1 MFEQITTRQLIENP
15 RVKLVY
21 IDPTS
26 GEEIEDEFNLQKF
39 IQRYTSLYE
48 QYMHHGKYSV
58 IGKFCDR
65 LIWTFQIKTACTDG
79 IRMFVN
85 PLFARS
91 LEKNREATVMDE
103 VKELV
108 KKGKNWK
115 DPSVFDVKFEAAKY
129 FFFIVM
135 HECYHMIYRHVE
147 QSKRKPETAN
157 GGEYIHWLANTSM
170 DIEINRDIEK
180 QWPEFQGTTEAI
192 DGWFKPEYE
201 NKVWTVIFDER
212 YAAGEQM
219 PDNSQPV
226 IPTQRLNPPGGGG
239 QQPQGGDDNKR
250 EYQAAQDYV
259 DGWTKALEDY
269 KAGKLDPRNFNPLPV
284 DKSKFSHQIL
294 GFLNMAQTTTSAPT
308 APSSFNQDEY
318 NQGYNDA
325 VIAIINAMN
334 AQGGGSNGG
343 DVKITNLPQPPS
355 FGSGGE
361 GQGDSQNNQQQ
372 QNQQNQNS
380 SWGAANSSQQI
391 DKMNSQQA
399 ANSAQ
404 QSANNAQQSANQAQK
419 SADAAQQKA
428 NQSGS
433 AADQK
438 AADQAQQAA
447 NAAQAAA
454 DAAQKAADA
463 AKNAAGKGNDD
474 LARDKAKE
482 AANAANQAQQ
492 SANKEGQSGNSG
504 KQNKPI
510 TNSKDLGDNKS
521 NGGGAADSSQQIDK
535 MNGQQAANSAQ
546 QSANNAQQ
554 SANQA
559 QQAAASAKQKASQ
572 SGSKADQQAAN
583 SAQQSANSAQA
594 AADDAQKAADA
605 AKNAANNGNDEQAR
619 AKAKEAA
626 NAANQAQ
633 QAAGQAS
640 QQAGQ
645 ASQQNGQNGQQ
656 QQGQNGQQQNSQNGQ
671 QQGQNGQQSGEQSG
685 DSQGQNGDVPTY
697 KVTGGH
703 KWKDQG
709 GDLISTEEGCKIME
723 GEGEDISREINK
735 TPEDHIKKKMAEL
748 GKKLQDVGK
757 NAGKGYT
764 MGERLAEIAKSLEAP
779 KIKWRRLLLR
789 HFKNLGTKPE
799 EEYKRKLSRSEDDR
813 ADWNEKIV
821 PYKVEMETRNSADI
835 FYLVDASG
843 SISDTDLQIVFRELI
858 GLEIK
863 EDLDIRK
870 SAFVYFSDN
879 FDESRIRVW
888 YKETDDK
895 EKMRMVK
902 YVSGKDA
909 AGGTDI
915 SGSIIHVTQLK
926 KSKNRAMR
934 DLYSRTDPMT
944 LIIVFT
950 DGCEGGSFEKV
961 GALPRSIRDKIVFVI
976 LNTESEGWGFNTV
989 VPQIIQTAKVA
1000 PKNIVCIDTQKDLV
1014 R

>member
-1 MFEQITTRQLIENP
+1 MFEPITTRQLTEHP

-21 IDPTS
+21 INPET

-85 PLFARS
+85 PLFARQ
-91 LEKNREATVMDE
+91 LEKNRETTVMED

-115 DPSVFDVKFEAAKY
+115 DPSVFDVKYETAKY

-192 DGWFKPEYE
+192 DGWFKPEYG

-239 QQPQGGDDNKR
+239 QQPQNGDDNKR
-250 EYQAAQDYV
+250 EYEAAQDYV

-284 DKSKFSHQIL
+284 DKSKFSHQVL
-294 GFLNMAQTTTSAPT
+294 GFLTEAASN
-308 APSSFNQDEY
+308 FNQDEY

-334 AQGGGSNGG
+334 AQGGGGGGG
-343 DVKITNLPQPPS
+343 DVKITNLPPPPS
-355 FGSGGE
+355 FGGGGE
-361 GQGDSQNNQQQ
+361 GEGDSSQQNQQQ
-372 QNQQNQNS
+372 QNQQNQNGGG
-380 SWGAANSSQQI
+380 GAANSSQQI
-391 DKMNSQQA
+391 DKMDGQQA

-404 QSANNAQQSANQAQK
+404 QSANNAKQSAQQAQQA
-419 SADAAQQKA
+419 ADAAKQKA

-433 AADQK
+433 QAD
-438 AADQAQQAA
+438 QQAA
-447 NAAQAAA
+447 DNAQAAADAAQSAA

-463 AKNAAGKGNDD
+463 AKNAAGNGNDQQ
-474 LARDKAKE
+474 ARDKAKD

-492 SANKEGQSGNSG
+492 AANQAKQQAGHGGG
-504 KQNKPI
+504 KQSKPI

-521 NGGGAADSSQQIDK
+521 GNSQSPGAANSSQEIDK
-535 MNGQQAANSAQ
+535 MSGQQAANSAQ
-546 QSANNAQQ
+546 QSANNAKQ
-554 SANQA
+554 SAQQA
-559 QQAAASAKQKASQ
+559 QQAADAAKQKAGQ
-572 SGSKADQQAAN
+572 SGSSADKQAAN
-583 SAQQSANSAQA
+583 N
-594 AADDAQKAADA
+594 AQKAADA
-605 AKNAANNGNDEQAR
+605 AKGAADKAQSAADASKDAAANGNDQQAR
-619 AKAKEAA
+619 DKAKDAA
-626 NAANQAQ
+626 DAASQAQQSANQAK
-633 QAAGQAS
+633 

-645 ASQQNGQNGQQ
+645 QSGQNGQQ
-656 QQGQNGQQQNSQNGQ
+656 GQQAGQQGQQQGNQQNGQ
-671 QQGQNGQQSGEQSG
+671 QQGDSSDSQQSGQEGQTA
-685 DSQGQNGDVPTY
+685 QNGEIPTY

-757 NAGKGYT
+757 NAGRGYT
-764 MGERLAEIAKSLEAP
+764 MGERLAEIAKSLESP

-789 HFKNLGTKPE
+789 HFKNLGTKPQ
-799 EEYKRKLSRSEDDR
+799 EEYKRKLSRSEEDR

-821 PYKVEMETRNSADI
+821 PYKQDMETRNSADI

-888 YKETDDK
+888 YKDTDDK

-915 SGSIIHVTQLK
+915 SGSIVHVTQLK

-950 DGCEGGSFEKV
+950 DGCEGGSFSQV
-961 GALPRSIRDKIVFVI
+961 GNLPRSIRDKIVFVI
-976 LNTESEGWGFNTV
+976 LNTESESWGFNTV
-989 VPQIIQTAKVA
+989 VPQIIQSAKVA